1 LPWFGRHRSGSVQR
15 SAGRASRRRALLFD
29 LGDVTKLAPPHLL
42 RLTDIFVAHAHM
54 ELDLV
59 LARADEE
66 DRLGT
71 QVQEACVDPVGAAVA
86 SARLSC
92 PGT

>member
-1 LPWFGRHRSGSVQR
+1 MVRLNGVRGW
-15 SAGRASRRRALLFD
+15 ASRRRALLFD
-29 LGDVTKLAPPHLL
+29 LGDVTKLAPRHLL
-42 RLTDIFVAHAHM
+42 RLTDIFVAHVHM

-59 LARADEE
+59 PAREGDE
-66 DRLGT
+66 DRLDT
-71 QVQEACVDPVGAAVA
+71 QVHEACADPVGATVA